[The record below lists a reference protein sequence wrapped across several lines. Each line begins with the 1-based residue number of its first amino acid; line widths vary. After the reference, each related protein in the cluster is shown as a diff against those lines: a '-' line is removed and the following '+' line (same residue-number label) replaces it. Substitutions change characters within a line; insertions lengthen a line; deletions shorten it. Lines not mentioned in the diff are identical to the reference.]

1 MKIVSLP
8 CGVKGYVLYQDDELC
23 CVQTDGVTTGPYS
36 DIFSDKKDISKYD
49 NRTKKFKEELIRHK
63 LIIGNLFMP
72 DFDLF
77 SMKEHDILSQVA
89 GKSFNRETDCS
100 CAWLGVGSDSY
111 GAWFVNS
118 SGYVDY
124 DCYRGYSFVVAP
136 AFISKT
142 YELDKYIED
151 RSTEEKFKS
160 DKSITDFLRKFKV
173 IPSKGCDKR

>member
-49 NRTKKFKEELIRHK
+49 SRTKRFKEELIRNK

-72 DFDLF
+72 DFDLL
-77 SMKEHDILSQVA
+77 STKEHDILSQVA
-89 GKSFNRETDCS
+89 GSNKYSQEKDYN
-100 CAWLGVGSDSY
+100 CAWLGVKGDSISGWAIYSYGYVYDSY
-111 GAWFVNS
+111 H
-118 SGYVDY
+118 
-124 DCYRGYSFVVAP
+124 GYSYVVAP

-142 YELDKYIED
+142 SELDKYIEN
-151 RSTEEKFKS
+151 RGTEEKKS
-160 DKSITDFLRKFKV
+160 DISITNFLRKFKI
-173 IPSKGCDKR
+173 IPSKDGDKR